1 MTLRNIPLKATIVT
15 EKREAEDLAQIV
27 RSHGFFCEIALAEKC
42 NTRIRKP
49 GKHVSIGCLLLMT
62 KPFGLFIWT
71 VLQDPYGLLILYT
84 LLRWPSIFYTQV
96 LYHMCWKSKMQHSC
110 VVCLFITAD
119 YSQDYSYKSVSTNS
133 IRIEL

>member
-1 MTLRNIPLKATIVT
+1 MKTCSCTLKALNSATQESGNQESTFQLV
-15 EKREAEDLAQIV
+15 
-27 RSHGFFCEIALAEKC
+27 
-42 NTRIRKP
+42 
-49 GKHVSIGCLLLMT
+49 CLLLMT

-71 VLQDPYGLLILYT
+71 VLQDPDGLLILFT

-96 LYHMCWKSKMQHSC
+96 LYHLCWKSKMQHSC
-110 VVCLFITAD
+110 VVGLFITAD

>member
-84 LLRWPSIFYTQV
+84 LLPHV
-96 LYHMCWKSKMQHSC
+96 LEIENATFLCNLSVYYSRLQPGLF
-110 VVCLFITAD
+110 VQECL
-119 YSQDYSYKSVSTNS
+119 YQLYSY
-133 IRIEL
+133 